1 MAFDRIFR
9 GAPISTDV
17 TPASPASPNLGVDI
31 INDIVY
37 VNTGNGWV
45 QIGPMSGI
53 TQLTGDVTAGPGS
66 GSQAATLANTAVT
79 PGSYTS
85 PNITVDSK
93 GRITAAAAG
102 GATVNFAD
110 NEIPTGAINSSN
122 VTFTLAHTPVAG
134 SQSVFVNGILMQ
146 AGAGKD
152 YTISGAT
159 ITLAVAPTT
168 GGNVLVNYRY

>member
-1 MAFDRIFR
+1 MGFGQIFR
-9 GAPISTDV
+9 GSPVGQI
-17 TPASPASPNLGVDI
+17 SPASPESPLIGIDVV
-31 INDIVY
+31 NDMLY

-45 QIGPMSGI
+45 LIGPTSGI

-66 GSQAATLANTAVT
+66 GSQVATLANTAVT

-85 PNITVDSK
+85 ANITVDAK
-93 GRITAAAAG
+93 GRVTAAATG

-134 SQSVFVNGILMQ
+134 SQSVFVNGLLAQ

-159 ITLAVAPTT
+159 ITMAVAPTT